1 MKAFVRNGRCFLCA
15 RSDPGVKASQAGAS
29 MRSIMTSLTGDA
41 KKDNQTIGTA
51 EMLLACKYVITPII
65 LLYRF
70 RILIHDNYG
79 KINKEL

>member
-1 MKAFVRNGRCFLCA
+1 MKAFVRNGRCFFCA
-15 RSDPGVKASQAGAS
+15 RSDPGIKASQAGAS